1 MKGAGFV
8 DIKNHEIKEK
18 KWGCV
23 IGIVPAADDEKKD
36 IKNDNIPE

>member
-23 IGIVPAADDEKKD
+23 IGIVPAADEKKD
-36 IKNDNIPE
+36 DKKEEIVE